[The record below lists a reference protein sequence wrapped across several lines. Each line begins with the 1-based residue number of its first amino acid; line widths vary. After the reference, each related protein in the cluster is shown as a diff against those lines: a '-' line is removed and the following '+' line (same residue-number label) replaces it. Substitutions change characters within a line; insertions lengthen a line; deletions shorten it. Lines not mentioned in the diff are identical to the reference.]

1 MPIYDFDGAVHTE
14 VGKLFDFDGT
24 AKHQIGKVHD
34 HDGTA
39 SSLIYSA
46 ETEALTSYAWGGH
59 YNPNGAFQ
67 DASYSNG
74 KIIANATSYLCQ
86 SIWTTEKIDFSQFSK
101 MRVNYTISASSASG
115 GYTNCRRIG
124 FMANGSTTFQW
135 DGGENANQSFGR
147 SNFGVTHQH
156 SVEMWE
162 TSLISVGTHD
172 AEFDISGWSDSL
184 LFGVVSMCAGNNTLS
199 VTFNSII
206 FE

>member
-1 MPIYDFDGAVHTE
+1 MAIYDN
-14 VGKLFDFDGT
+14 DGT
-24 AKHQIGKVHD
+24 ANYEIGKLYDDDGTANHQIGKAYD
-34 HDGTA
+34 HNGTA
-39 SSLIYSA
+39 ASLIYSA
-46 ETEALTSYAWGGH
+46 ETEALTAYAWGGH
-59 YNPNGAFQ
+59 YNPNDAFQ

-74 KIIANATSYLCQ
+74 KIIANATSYLCK
-86 SIWTTEKIDFSQFSK
+86 SIWTTERVDFSQFSK

-135 DGGENANQSFGR
+135 DGRENANPSFGR
-147 SNFGVTHQH
+147 SDFGVTYQH

-172 AEFDISGWSDSL
+172 AEFDISRWSGSL
-184 LFGVVSMCAGNNTLS
+184 LFGVVSMCGGNNTLS